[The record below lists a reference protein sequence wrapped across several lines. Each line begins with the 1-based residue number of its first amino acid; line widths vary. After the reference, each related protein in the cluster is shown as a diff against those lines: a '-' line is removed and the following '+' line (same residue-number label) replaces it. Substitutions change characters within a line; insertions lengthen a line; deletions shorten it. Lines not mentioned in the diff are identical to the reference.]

1 MKKAVAAC
9 KGPIQVECHPGTREY
24 QEDDFGIWV
33 KENRLLLVVAD
44 GMGGHSRGDL
54 ASRWL
59 VEELLHTFKQ
69 EETIE
74 AILVGGIEKT
84 MQRMQES
91 GKDMGCTFAAALIE
105 KKNETYELSYTW
117 VGDSRLYLVT
127 GKSVEK
133 PSDNARK
140 VAEIEAL
147 SLWML
152 TGDDTFAWTFYLNG
166 ELDIDQVTR
175 HPNKNQLEFSIHP
188 AQADALN
195 IVKKRIRTVHLNEGD
210 KIFLCTDGVWET
222 YISQA
227 EILEDLNNPD
237 QASRVSNHLEK
248 ALENNTMNDNATFI
262 LAEVKEDLFRQRF
275 FNTEPFKGKK
285 IRIGSIIMTIFI
297 LLLFILIFLA
307 LIGELDFFIEA
318 IKQKILEI
326 THANL

>member
-1 MKKAVAAC
+1 MKKAVAAG
-9 KGPIQVECHPGTREY
+9 KEPIQVGCYPGTREY
-24 QEDDFGIWV
+24 QEDDFGIWA

-59 VEELLHTFKQ
+59 VEELVLTFKQ

-74 AILVGGIEKT
+74 TILVGGIEKT

-91 GKDMGCTFAAALIE
+91 GKDMGCTFATALIE

-117 VGDSRLYLVT
+117 VGDSRLYLAT

-133 PSDNARK
+133 PSDNAQK
-140 VAEIEAL
+140 IAEKEAY
-147 SLWML
+147 SFWML

-166 ELDIDQVTR
+166 ELDIDEVTR

-188 AQADALN
+188 AQAEALN
-195 IVKKRIRTVHLNEGD
+195 IVKKRLRTVHLNEGD

-227 EILEDLNNPD
+227 DILEDLYSPG
-237 QASRVSNHLEK
+237 QGRMILNHLEK
-248 ALENNTMNDNATFI
+248 ALEDNTMNDNATFI
-262 LAEVKEDLFRQRF
+262 LAEVKEDLFHQRF
-275 FNTEPFKGKK
+275 FDIEPFKGKK
-285 IRIGSIIMTIFI
+285 KRIGSIIMTIFI
-297 LLLFILIFLA
+297 LLIFMLIFLA
-307 LIGELDFFIEA
+307 LIGELDPIIKA
-318 IKQKILEI
+318 IKKKILEI
-326 THANL
+326 THAKL

>member
-1 MKKAVAAC
+1 MKKAVTGC
-9 KGPIQVECHPGTREY
+9 KGPIQVEWHPGTREY
-24 QEDDFGIWV
+24 QEDYFGV
-33 KENRLLLVVAD
+33 LGKENRVLLVVAD

-59 VEELLHTFKQ
+59 VEELLRTFKQ

-74 AILVGGIEKT
+74 TILVGGIEKT

-91 GKDMGCTFAAALIE
+91 GKDMGCTYAAALIE
-105 KKNETYELSYTW
+105 KKNESYELSYTW

-127 GKSVEK
+127 GKAVEK
-133 PSDNARK
+133 PSDNAK
-140 VAEIEAL
+140 KIAEREAV

-188 AQADALN
+188 AQAEALN

-227 EILEDLNNPD
+227 DILNDLNSPG
-237 QASRVSNHLEK
+237 QAGMISKHLEK
-248 ALENNTMNDNATFI
+248 ALEDNTMNDNATFI
-262 LAEVKEDLFRQRF
+262 LAEMKEDLFCQRF
-275 FNTEPFKGKK
+275 CNVDQFKRKK
-285 IRIGSIIMTIFI
+285 KRIGPIIMTAFI
-297 LLLFILIFLA
+297 LLIFILIFLA
-307 LIGELDFFIEA
+307 LIGELDPIIEA
-318 IKQKILEI
+318 IKQKIFEI
-326 THANL
+326 IQR

>member
-1 MKKAVAAC
+1 MKKAVASY
-9 KGPIQVECHPGTREY
+9 KGPIQAECHPGTREY
-24 QEDDFGIWV
+24 QEDDFGIWA

-44 GMGGHSRGDL
+44 GMGGHSHGDL

-59 VEELLHTFKQ
+59 VEELLRAFKQ
-69 EETIE
+69 EETLE
-74 AILVGGIEKT
+74 TILTGGIEKT

-91 GKDMGCTFAAALIE
+91 GKDMGCAFAAALIE

-117 VGDSRLYLVT
+117 VGDSRLYLAT

-140 VAEIEAL
+140 IAEIEAVK
-147 SLWML
+147 LWML
-152 TGDDTFAWTFYLNG
+152 TGDDTFAWSFYLNG

-188 AQADALN
+188 AQAEALN

-222 YISQA
+222 YISQGD
-227 EILEDLNNPD
+227 ILEDLNSPG
-237 QASRVSNHLEK
+237 QARLISKHLEK
-248 ALENNTMNDNATFI
+248 ALEDNTMNDNATFI
-262 LAEVKEDLFRQRF
+262 LAEMKEDLFRQCYF
-275 FNTEPFKGKK
+275 DIDPFKRKK
-285 IRIGSIIMTIFI
+285 KRIGPIIMTIFV
-297 LLLFILIFLA
+297 LLIFMLIFLA
-307 LIGELDFFIEA
+307 LIGELDPFIEA

-326 THANL
+326 IHGNL